1 MGHALAKSSKMEE
14 NCNLTG
20 MYENLESLREE
31 VANRAGVAELKDSKI
46 AEILNLMNEAL
57 QALADTLRTQ
67 GEMLAALI
75 KNGEKLKQIVSIIR
89 KVSIIRNLPPVHGD
103 TKIEQRD
110 HRGDEAKWKEFKVC
124 YRCRKLGHIR
134 RDCRNL

>member
-1 MGHALAKSSKMEE
+1 MGQSLAKSFKMEE
-14 NCNLTG
+14 NCNSTG

-57 QALADTLRTQ
+57 QVLADTLRTQ

-75 KNGEKLKQIVSIIR
+75 KNGEKLEQI
-89 KVSIIRNLPPVHGD
+89 VSIIRNLPPVHGD

>member
-1 MGHALAKSSKMEE
+1 MGQSLAKSFKMEE
-14 NCNLTG
+14 NCNSTG

-57 QALADTLRTQ
+57 QVLADTLRTQ

-75 KNGEKLKQIVSIIR
+75 KNGEKLEQI
-89 KVSIIRNLPPVHGD
+89 VSIIRNLPPAHGD